1 MRTTMPRRAA
11 SLLFASALLALDA
24 WSAGAQTTDDLFDAE
39 TLQEVR
45 LVMSPRDV
53 TTMRAN
59 FGENTYYPADL
70 QWRDLKVRNVAVRSR
85 GSGSRS
91 GTKPGLQLDFN
102 YYVKG
107 QQFLGLKS
115 LVLDNLWQDPSMVR
129 ERVAMQFYQRM
140 GQPAPR
146 ESFCRLYI
154 NDVYVGV
161 YGVLET
167 ITPEL
172 LQRTVGESDGY
183 LFEYHYS
190 GPFYGEYLGDKLAA
204 YAQLFEPRSHQR
216 ESDTV
221 LYSPLRDL
229 FREVNGPD
237 DAVWRE
243 RVEAYVDLPQLIRYV
258 AIETFLSE
266 YDGILSPTGMSNFY
280 IYRPN
285 GTTQHRFIPWDK
297 DRTFSEFDSSVVA
310 SIDTNILFR
319 RALAYA
325 DLKTLYLDTLA
336 SCARSARIQF
346 WLDREIARTVAV
358 IATAAAEDPLKPYTN
373 DDFASAVSYLRTFA
387 RRRSVL
393 VLKEIASIR
402 ASGSA
407 AR

>member
-1 MRTTMPRRAA
+1 MRTTTASSRAILA
-11 SLLFASALLALDA
+11 VVTACALLTLRSRPAA
-24 WSAGAQTTDDLFDAE
+24 AQTSDDLFDAA

-45 LVMSPRDV
+45 LVMSSRDLQ
-53 TTMRAN
+53 ALKAH
-59 FGENTYYPADL
+59 FQDNTYYPVDF
-70 QWRDLKVRNVAVRSR
+70 QWRDLKLRNAAVRSR

-91 GTKPGLQLDFN
+91 GTKLGLQLDFN
-102 YYVKG
+102 HYTSG

-115 LVLDNLWQDPSMVR
+115 LVLDNLWQDPAMVR
-129 ERVAMQFYQRM
+129 ERVTMKFYERM
-140 GQPAPR
+140 GQAAPR
-146 ESFCRLYI
+146 ESFARLYI
-154 NDVYVGV
+154 NEVFAGV

-172 LQRTVGESDGY
+172 LQRTVGESDAY

-190 GPFYGEYLGDKLAA
+190 GPFYGEYLGDKLPA

-216 ESDTV
+216 EADTI

-229 FREVNGPD
+229 FREANEPD

-243 RVEAYVDLPQLIRYV
+243 RVEAYVDLSQLVTYV

-280 IYRPN
+280 IYRPH
-285 GTTQHRFIPWDK
+285 GSTKHRFIPWDK
-297 DRTFSEFDSSVVA
+297 DRTFSEFNSSVVA
-310 SIDTNILFR
+310 SIDSNVLLR

-336 SCARSARIQF
+336 SCARSARMQF
-346 WLDREIARTVAV
+346 WLEREIFRNVQVISDAAR
-358 IATAAAEDPLKPYTN
+358 EDTLKPYSN

-387 RRRSVL
+387 RRRSGVVL
-393 VLKEIASIR
+393 QEVERLR
-402 ASGSA
+402 ASGSQ
-407 AR
+407 